1 MNDRTKNGGGPEII
15 AHRGYSAVA
24 PENTVA
30 ALEAALA
37 AGATS
42 VEVDV
47 RTAIDGTPVLFHDVH
62 LGRTSSGV
70 GPVRRR
76 TVGQLKSLD
85 AGSWFSEEFA
95 DERIPTLAEALEVL
109 GERVRA
115 FYPEVKGY
123 REMEDLD
130 RMVEIVRGAGLLSRT
145 TFLSMDRVVLDRIR
159 DTEPSVGLGY
169 VIEDEDGFAEM
180 VNDVLGDPRALVDL
194 EVGLALGNPGV
205 IRSALERELP
215 VAVWTVDEVDDARRL
230 WDAGVGRF
238 TTNKVDELL
247 GWARDVA

>member
-1 MNDRTKNGGGPEII
+1 VTDDEGGARPEVI

-30 ALEAALA
+30 AVRAALD
-37 AGATS
+37 AGAPA

-85 AGSWFSEEFA
+85 AGSWFSDDFA
-95 DERIPTLAEALEVL
+95 GEQIPTLAEGLEAMA
-109 GERVRA
+109 GRVRRV
-115 FYPEVKGY
+115 YLEVKGY

-130 RMVEIVRGAGLLSRT
+130 RMVEITRDAGLLDRT
-145 TFLSMDRVVLDRIR
+145 IFIALDWNVLDRIGQR
-159 DTEPSVGLGY
+159 EPAVGLGY
-169 VIEDEDGFAEM
+169 IVDDRGEIAAALEHAVGDE
-180 VNDVLGDPRALVDL
+180 RALIDVKA
-194 EVGLALGNPGV
+194 ELALDDPSLVREAVERGV
-205 IRSALERELP
+205 D
-215 VAVWTVDEVDDARRL
+215 VAVWTVDEVEEADRL
-230 WDAGVGRF
+230 RDAGVRGF
-238 TTNKVDELL
+238 TTNQVERLL
-247 GWARDVA
+247 EWSRTGA